1 MVTLEELK
9 QISDMSEIERSFQ
22 LKMEEAKHIALT
34 TPKKRSI
41 ELNVMKRSFFTEQ
54 IARLVNGK
62 IDPDAMY
69 QMQFDLVNKFKEA
82 GFTMTEEEPSPVII
96 ASVNEDPRKAEERE
110 FEQKYLEKKV
120 VASW

>member
-22 LKMEEAKHIALT
+22 LKMEEAKQIALT
-34 TPKKRSI
+34 TTKRSI
-41 ELNVMKRSFFTEQ
+41 ELNVMKRSFFTDQ
-54 IARLVNGK
+54 LAMFVKGK

-69 QMQFDLVNKFKEA
+69 QMQFDLVNKFKDA
-82 GFTMTEEEPSPVII
+82 GFTMTEEEPSPLII
-96 ASVNEDPRKAEERE
+96 ASVNEDPRKAQERE

>member
-1 MVTLEELK
+1 MVTIEELK

-34 TPKKRSI
+34 TPKRSI

-54 IARLVNGK
+54 LARLVNGK

-69 QMQFDLVNKFKEA
+69 QMQFDLVSKFKEA

>member
-22 LKMEEAKHIALT
+22 LKMEEAKQIALT
-34 TPKKRSI
+34 TTKRSI
-41 ELNVMKRSFFTEQ
+41 ELNVMKRSFFTDQ
-54 IARLVNGK
+54 LAMFVQGK

-82 GFTMTEEEPSPVII
+82 GFTITEEEPSPLII
-96 ASVNEDPRKAEERE
+96 ASVNEDPRKAQERE